1 MTTVLFSF
9 SLALIL
15 SLLVTP
21 LAGKAG
27 TILGAIDLPNK
38 RKVHTGP
45 TPRTGGVAI
54 FFSFLATLLVMKL
67 VGTKVSAL
75 LVMDKQTAC
84 FLGGAIICFGGG
96 LIDDFHRLGPKIK
109 LVFQIIGASVAF
121 WGGLRIDDFSLMGMA
136 VNFGHFSYVVTLLW
150 FLLFINAVNLMDGLD
165 GLAGGIVFFAAGVMV
180 FMSVMTQSFL
190 VAMFFSALAGGILGF
205 LWYNF
210 YPARIFLGDGGSYLL
225 GYMIAGLSIMGSVKS
240 PVGAL
245 MLLPLLALGIPLFDT
260 VLSPLRRFISG
271 RKVFSPDKDH
281 VHHRLLRLGFTTRKS
296 VLIIYAITLLLCSV
310 AVIMVNIRDER
321 AGLFLIVL
329 GVGVVIFFRKLGYSD
344 LINSD
349 LLSEWFEGISE
360 DFVLSPDRRNF
371 FGLQSTII
379 RSRNFEELW
388 QNIIRALEMLEFD
401 KGSLYLNDPLRKEKL
416 KYQGKGSISNNSDR
430 RKTSPIESSV
440 IMRKSPPELDWNRPP
455 FAMDDYLCSRS
466 IFRIELPLLT
476 KDNTHLGTLV
486 LVKDTKNDPIG
497 PHALSRV
504 SDLRRAV
511 MRAMA
516 RILEDKGKMESR
528 LSEKLDPSS

>member
-1 MTTVLFSF
+1 MTTILFSF
-9 SLALIL
+9 ALALLL
-15 SLLVTP
+15 SLFVTP

-27 TILGAIDLPNK
+27 TILGAIDLPDK

-45 TPRTGGVAI
+45 IPRTGGVAI

-67 VGTKVSAL
+67 VGTKVSVL
-75 LVMDKQTAC
+75 LVMDRQTAC
-84 FLGGAIICFGGG
+84 FFGGAIICFGGG

-121 WGGLRIDDFSLMGMA
+121 WGGLRICEFTLLGIA
-136 VNFGHFSYVVTLLW
+136 VNFGHFSYFVTILW

-165 GLAGGIVFFAAGVMV
+165 GLAGGVVFFAAGVMV
-180 FMSVMTQSFL
+180 FMSVMTNGFL
-190 VAMFFSALAGGILGF
+190 AAMFFAALAGGILGF

-225 GYMIAGLSIMGSVKS
+225 GYMVAGLSIMGAVKS
-240 PVGAL
+240 PMGAL

-271 RKVFSPDKDH
+271 KKVFSPDKDH

-344 LINSD
+344 LINPD

-371 FGLQSTII
+371 FALQSTII
-379 RSRNFEELW
+379 RSRNVEELW

-416 KYQGKGSISNNSDR
+416 KYQGKGFAISNNSDR
-430 RKTSPIESSV
+430 RKTSPIDSSV
-440 IMRKSPPELDWNRPP
+440 VMRKSPPELDWTRPP
-455 FAMDDYLCSRS
+455 FVMDSYLCSRS

-476 KDNTHLGTLV
+476 KDNSHLGTLI

-497 PHALSRV
+497 EHVLSRV

-511 MRAMA
+511 MRTIE
-516 RILEDKGKMESR
+516 RILKDTGKEKSR
-528 LSEKLDPSS
+528 LREP

>member
-9 SLALIL
+9 VLALIL
-15 SLLVTP
+15 TLLVTP
-21 LAGKAG
+21 LVGKAG
-27 TILGAIDLPNK
+27 TILGAIDLPGK

-67 VGTKVSAL
+67 IGTKVSVL
-75 LVMDKQTAC
+75 LVMDRQTAC
-84 FLGGAIICFGGG
+84 FFGGAIICFGGG

-121 WGGLRIDDFSLMGMA
+121 WGGLRIDHFSLMGM
-136 VNFGHFSYVVTLLW
+136 VINFGYFSYFVTILW

-180 FMSVMTQSFL
+180 FMSVMTNSYL

-210 YPARIFLGDGGSYLL
+210 YPAKIFLGDGGSYLL
-225 GYMIAGLSIMGSVKS
+225 GYMVAGLSIMGAVKS

-245 MLLPLLALGIPLFDT
+245 MILPVLALGIPLLDT
-260 VLSPLRRFISG
+260 ILAPLRRFIRG
-271 RKVFSPDKDH
+271 KKALYPDKDH
-281 VHHRLLRLGFTTRKS
+281 VHHRLLRLGLTTRKS
-296 VLIIYAITLLLCSV
+296 VFIIYAITLFLCSV
-310 AVIMVNIRDER
+310 AVVLVNIRDER

-360 DFVLSPDRRNF
+360 DFVLSADRRDF

-379 RSRNFEELW
+379 RSQNFEDLW
-388 QNIIRALEMLEFD
+388 QNTIRALEMLEFD
-401 KGSLYLNDPLRKEKL
+401 KGSLYLNDPLKKAKL
-416 KYQGKGSISNNSDR
+416 KDQGKAPSISNGSDR
-430 RKTSPIESSV
+430 RTTSPIESSV
-440 IMRKSPPELDWNRPP
+440 IMRKSPPELDWIRPP
-455 FAMDDYLCSRS
+455 FAMYNYVCSRS
-466 IFRIELPLLT
+466 IFRVELPLLT
-476 KDNTHLGTLV
+476 KDNIHLGTLI
-486 LVKDTKNDPIG
+486 LVKDTKNEPIG
-497 PHALSRV
+497 QHVLSRV

-511 MRAMA
+511 IKAME
-516 RILEDKGKMESR
+516 RLLEDTGKEES
-528 LSEKLDPSS
+528 SFLDGH